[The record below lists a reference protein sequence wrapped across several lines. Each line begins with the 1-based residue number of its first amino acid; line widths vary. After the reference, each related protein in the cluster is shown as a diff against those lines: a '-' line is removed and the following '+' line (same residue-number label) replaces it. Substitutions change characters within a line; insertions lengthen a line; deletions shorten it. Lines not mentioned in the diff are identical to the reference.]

1 MHISLADFILWTL
14 RLAVSSRQRSLIWLA
29 SCFFPRR
36 LYERSLHICASFHI
50 NILPSTQKLM
60 IWREKNCLFP
70 VGLNWKVF
78 LCDSQ
83 PFSSVIPTL
92 ASGLSYKEF
101 CRIFFLNMGPLFL
114 LNYIA
119 ERSGEGSSGEP
130 SADAE
135 DKWIISAAPPF
146 LLHSK
151 LFFNGWFQARFD
163 SRLALVS
170 WYNYR
175 CLSFFFFWSVY
186 IPK

>member
-1 MHISLADFILWTL
+1 MRGACTSVPPFILIFYLPLRNWWSEGKRIVFSQWGWTGRFSCVTHSHSQVL
-14 RLAVSSRQRSLIWLA
+14 FQLWLVA
-29 SCFFPRR
+29 
-36 LYERSLHICASFHI
+36 
-50 NILPSTQKLM
+50 
-60 IWREKNCLFP
+60 
-70 VGLNWKVF
+70 
-78 LCDSQ
+78 
-83 PFSSVIPTL
+83 SVIKNF
-92 ASGLSYKEF
+92 AG
-101 CRIFFLNMGPLFL
+101 FFFNMGPLFL

-135 DKWIISAAPPF
+135 DKWIMSAAPPL

-175 CLSFFFFWSVY
+175 CLSFLFFWSVY